1 MQADIIQT
9 LMGAISSLAFAI
21 LFGVRNRKALI
32 SIVVGSAIG
41 WAAYIVCQY
50 AGYGKTFGMLASG
63 LTIAAWSEILAR
75 IIKTPV
81 VVMLGPMLI
90 PEFPGGG
97 LYYAMY
103 SLIEGDTAHFG
114 ETLKLVLAEAGAIAL
129 GIIIAAYVA
138 GFLTNLRKA
147 YARKQHS

>member
-32 SIVVGSAIG
+32 SIVIGSAIG
-41 WAAYIVCQY
+41 WAAYIVCQH

-103 SLIEGDTAHFG
+103 SLI
-114 ETLKLVLAEAGAIAL
+114 
-129 GIIIAAYVA
+129 
-138 GFLTNLRKA
+138 
-147 YARKQHS
+147 

>member
-9 LMGAISSLAFAI
+9 LMGAIGSLAFAI
-21 LFGVRNRKALI
+21 LFGIRNRKALV
-32 SIVVGSAIG
+32 SIIIGSAIG
-41 WAAYIVCQY
+41 WAAYILCQH

-114 ETLKLVLAEAGAIAL
+114 DMLKLVLAEAGAIAL
-129 GIIIAAYVA
+129 GIIIAAYIA
-138 GFLTNLRKA
+138 GLLTSIRKA
-147 YARKQHS
+147 YARKQQR